1 MIDNALALIIP
12 SSSIQDHD
20 DSDLDNLIATYGI
33 LNIAKDDFLAQKIT
47 FDEYMQ
53 LVESAEINV
62 DGYMESIEVNL
73 VALELM

>member
-1 MIDNALALIIP
+1 MIDNALTLVIP

-20 DSDLDNLIATYGI
+20 GSDLDKLIATYGI
-33 LNIAKDDFLAQKIT
+33 LNIAKDDFLAQKLT

-62 DGYMESIEVNL
+62 DSYMESIEINL
-73 VALELM
+73 VALKLM